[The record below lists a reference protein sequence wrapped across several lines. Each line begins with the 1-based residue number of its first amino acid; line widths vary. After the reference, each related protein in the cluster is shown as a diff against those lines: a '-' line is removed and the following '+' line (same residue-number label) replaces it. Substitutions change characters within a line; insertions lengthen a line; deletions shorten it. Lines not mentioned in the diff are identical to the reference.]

1 MFRRFVVLKFV
12 SGLPAAHGGLMMRVS
27 GSPDRRRISKACIL
41 TNQNET
47 DLTAVA
53 DIQETSGF
61 AALGVTGL
69 LLKNLIAAGMTTPK
83 PIQEQ
88 SLPAQLKGKDI
99 LGIAQTGSGKTA
111 AFSLPIIE
119 QILALGDKRQPKT
132 CRALILAPT
141 RELAV
146 QIEETIRVL
155 TKGAH
160 LSTAL
165 ILGGVSRGSQVRKM
179 AAGVDILVATP
190 GRLTDLVREKCV
202 ELSATKWLVL
212 DEADRMLDMG
222 FINDVKRIAKATR
235 SDRQTALFSATMPK
249 EIVALAEG
257 LLRDPVRVEVSPAG
271 TTAKEITQVVY
282 TVPTKDKKKALSSL
296 LTNPKLETVIVFTR
310 TKHGADAVTRTLEKD
325 GYSVAAIHGNKSQNA
340 RQRALNGFKDRSV
353 RVLIATDIAA
363 RGIDVPGISHVINY
377 DLPDEP
383 ESYVHRIGRTGRN
396 GASGAAITLYDGGT
410 EHAKL
415 KAVERVIRNKLTQK
429 ELPPQIG
436 PLPERTEKP
445 TFEHEW
451 PKPDPRAVGKRKT
464 SRPYKNLDKAPQ
476 RSAGFS
482 DVRELYDDA
491 PKSGEGKPAQ
501 GERARSNRNH
511 SGRGG
516 QGAGHKS
523 GQANTGKP
531 ANKKTF
537 HRNKKR
543 AGQDWNS

>member
-1 MFRRFVVLKFV
+1 M
-12 SGLPAAHGGLMMRVS
+12 S
-27 GSPDRRRISKACIL
+27 GSPDRPRILKVYIL
-41 TNQNET
+41 KNQNENG
-47 DLTAVA
+47 LSAVA
-53 DIQETSGF
+53 ESQATTTHTTTAEDNAGF
-61 AALGVTGL
+61 AALGMTGL
-69 LLKNLIAAGMTTPK
+69 LLKNLEAAGMITPK
-83 PIQEQ
+83 PIQQQ
-88 SLPAQLKGKDI
+88 SLPAQMQGRDI

-111 AFSLPIIE
+111 AFSLPILA
-119 QILALGDKRQPKT
+119 QIMALGDKRLPKT

-146 QIEETIRVL
+146 QIEETIRIL
-155 TKGAH
+155 SKGAH
-160 LSTAL
+160 ISTAL

-179 AAGVDILVATP
+179 QPGVDVLVATP

-202 ELSATKWLVL
+202 DLSATKWLVL

-249 EIVALAEG
+249 EIVSLAEG
-257 LLRDPVRVEVSPAG
+257 LLRNPERVEVSPAG
-271 TTAKEITQVVY
+271 TTAREITQVLHPV
-282 TVPTKDKKKALSSL
+282 VTKEKKKALSSL

-310 TKHGADAVTRTLEKD
+310 TKHGADGVARHLDKD

-415 KAVERVIRNKLTQK
+415 KAVERVIRNKLPQK
-429 ELPPQIG
+429 DLPPQFG

-451 PKPDPRAVGKRKT
+451 PKPDPRAVGKRKS
-464 SRPYKNLDKAPQ
+464 SRPYKNLDKPVQKA
-476 RSAGFS
+476 AGFS

-491 PKSGEGKPAQ
+491 PKSAEAKPAQ
-501 GERARSNRNH
+501 AERARSNRNH
-511 SGRGG
+511 SGRSAKN
-516 QGAGHKS
+516 AGYKA
-523 GQANTGKP
+523 GQANSGKP

-543 AGQDWNS
+543 AGQNWDS

>member
-1 MFRRFVVLKFV
+1 
-12 SGLPAAHGGLMMRVS
+12 MRVS
-27 GSPDRRRISKACIL
+27 GSPDRRRISKAYIL

-53 DIQETSGF
+53 EIQETSGF

-69 LLKNLIAAGMTTPK
+69 LLKNLVVAGMTTPK
-83 PIQEQ
+83 PIQQQ

-119 QILALGDKRQPKT
+119 QILALGDKRLPKT

-165 ILGGVSRGSQVRKM
+165 ILGGVSRASQVRKM
-179 AAGVDILVATP
+179 APGVDILVATP
-190 GRLTDLVREKCV
+190 GRLTDLVRDKCV

-235 SDRQTALFSATMPK
+235 ADRQTALFSATMPK

-271 TTAKEITQVVY
+271 TTAAEITQVVY
-282 TVPTKDKKKALSSL
+282 TVQTKDKKKALSSL

-429 ELPPQIG
+429 ELPPQFG

-491 PKSGEGKPAQ
+491 PKSAEAKPAH

-516 QGAGHKS
+516 KSSAQGAGHKS

>member
-1 MFRRFVVLKFV
+1 
-12 SGLPAAHGGLMMRVS
+12 MMRVS
-27 GSPDRRRISKACIL
+27 GSPDRRRISKAYIL

-53 DIQETSGF
+53 EIQETSGF

-69 LLKNLIAAGMTTPK
+69 LLKNLVAAGMTTPK
-83 PIQEQ
+83 PIQQQ

-119 QILALGDKRQPKT
+119 QILALGDKRLPKT

-165 ILGGVSRGSQVRKM
+165 VLGGVSRASQVRKM
-179 AAGVDILVATP
+179 APGVDILVATP
-190 GRLTDLVREKCV
+190 GRLTDLVRDKCV

-235 SDRQTALFSATMPK
+235 ADRQTALFSATMPK

-271 TTAKEITQVVY
+271 TTAAEITQVVY
-282 TVPTKDKKKALSSL
+282 TVQTKDKKKALSSL

-415 KAVERVIRNKLTQK
+415 KAVERV
-429 ELPPQIG
+429 
-436 PLPERTEKP
+436 
-445 TFEHEW
+445 
-451 PKPDPRAVGKRKT
+451 
-464 SRPYKNLDKAPQ
+464 SM
-476 RSAGFS
+476 
-482 DVRELYDDA
+482 
-491 PKSGEGKPAQ
+491 
-501 GERARSNRNH
+501 
-511 SGRGG
+511 
-516 QGAGHKS
+516 S
-523 GQANTGKP
+523 GQSLIRVPLASVKPRVLIKIWIKHRSVRQDSPMCASSMMMRQNRLKPSLHKASVPVQTVIIPAVAARVPLRVPVISPVRQIP
-531 ANKKTF
+531 ANQRIRKPSTVIKNGPDRTGIADLSACPISAF
-537 HRNKKR
+537 Y
-543 AGQDWNS
+543 

>member
-1 MFRRFVVLKFV
+1 
-12 SGLPAAHGGLMMRVS
+12 
-27 GSPDRRRISKACIL
+27 
-41 TNQNET
+41 
-47 DLTAVA
+47 
-53 DIQETSGF
+53 
-61 AALGVTGL
+61 
-69 LLKNLIAAGMTTPK
+69 
-83 PIQEQ
+83 
-88 SLPAQLKGKDI
+88 
-99 LGIAQTGSGKTA
+99 
-111 AFSLPIIE
+111 
-119 QILALGDKRQPKT
+119 
-132 CRALILAPT
+132 
-141 RELAV
+141 
-146 QIEETIRVL
+146 
-155 TKGAH
+155 
-160 LSTAL
+160 
-165 ILGGVSRGSQVRKM
+165 
-179 AAGVDILVATP
+179 
-190 GRLTDLVREKCV
+190 
-202 ELSATKWLVL
+202 
-212 DEADRMLDMG
+212 
-222 FINDVKRIAKATR
+222 
-235 SDRQTALFSATMPK
+235 
-249 EIVALAEG
+249 
-257 LLRDPVRVEVSPAG
+257 
-271 TTAKEITQVVY
+271 
-282 TVPTKDKKKALSSL
+282 
-296 LTNPKLETVIVFTR
+296 
-310 TKHGADAVTRTLEKD
+310 VTRTLEKD

-429 ELPPQIG
+429 ELPPQFG

-491 PKSGEGKPAQ
+491 PKSAEAKPAQ

-516 QGAGHKS
+516 KSSAQGAGHKS

>member
-1 MFRRFVVLKFV
+1 
-12 SGLPAAHGGLMMRVS
+12 MRVS
-27 GSPDRRRISKACIL
+27 GSPGRRRISKAYIL

-53 DIQETSGF
+53 EIQDTSGF
-61 AALGVTGL
+61 AAKTEDNAGFAALGITGL
-69 LLKNLIAAGMTTPK
+69 LLKNLDAAGMTSPK
-83 PIQEQ
+83 PIQQQ

-119 QILALGDKRQPKT
+119 QILALGDKRLPKT

-146 QIEETIRVL
+146 QIEETVRVL

-165 ILGGVSRGSQVRKM
+165 ILGGVSRASQVRKM
-179 AAGVDILVATP
+179 VSGVDILVATP
-190 GRLTDLVREKCV
+190 GRLTDLVRDKCV
-202 ELSATKWLVL
+202 DLSATKWLVL

-271 TTAKEITQVVY
+271 TAAAEITQVVY
-282 TVPTKDKKKALSSL
+282 TVPTKDKKKALSGL

-415 KAVERVIRNKLTQK
+415 KAVERVIRNKLTLK
-429 ELPPQIG
+429 DLPPQFG

-451 PKPDPRAVGKRKT
+451 PKPDPRATGKRKT

-476 RSAGFS
+476 RTTGFS

-491 PKSGEGKPAQ
+491 APAKPREAKPAQ
-501 GERARSNRNH
+501 GERGRQNRNH

-516 QGAGHKS
+516 KSSAQGAGYNS
-523 GQANTGKP
+523 GQANSGKP